1 MSFTRTAALPSPTT
15 DPIYARARG
24 KRGIWKGPMIFALLA
39 GFVVI
44 GASGNAKAKSPSSKN
59 SLLHYSGDLTG
70 SASFNA
76 LNCTLRS
83 GHLVGLGDYAAI
95 GKSTGPNITFFS
107 EHDDGTGQH
116 LGFVPTGKNQ
126 QHFYF
131 NTRATDTITGLDTTQ
146 ITTNGTITF
155 KHVEL
160 HNPGAAHNR
169 LTLSGTLL
177 CTNITR

>member
-1 MSFTRTAALPSPTT
+1 MIFTRTTALPSPAT
-15 DPIYARARG
+15 DPTCSRAGG
-24 KRGIWKGPMIFALLA
+24 KYGIWKDPILLVLLT

-44 GASGNAKAKSPSSKN
+44 GASGNAEAKSPSSKN
-59 SLLHYSGDLTG
+59 SLLHYSGALTG

-83 GHLVGLGDYAAI
+83 GHLVGLGDYAAT
-95 GKSTGPNITFFS
+95 GKSTGPNITFFA

-131 NTRATDTITGLDTTQ
+131 NTRTTDTITGLDTTR
-146 ITTNGTITF
+146 IATDGTITLN
-155 KHVEL
+155 HVEL
-160 HNPGAAHNR
+160 RNPGAARDR